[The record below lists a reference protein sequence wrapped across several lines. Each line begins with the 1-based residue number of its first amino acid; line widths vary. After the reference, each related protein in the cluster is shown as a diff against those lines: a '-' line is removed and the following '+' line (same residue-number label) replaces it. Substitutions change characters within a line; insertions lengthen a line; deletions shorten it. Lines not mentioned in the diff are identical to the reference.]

1 MSDVCCCL
9 IPTAAAVKLGI
20 MQPYFFPYLGH
31 FALIAAVD
39 EWVVFD
45 VTQYTRKSWINRNR
59 ILRAA
64 GGWQY
69 VSAPLV
75 NSSIHISIAEA
86 AFASPSDL
94 EKYVLGK
101 LSHYARHA
109 PHYRAVCDIVRTAL
123 ARSTGSSLVSLNVSG
138 LRTVCDYL
146 GLAFRHRICS
156 QLALEFPQGLTA
168 GQWAPWI
175 AARFR
180 ADVYV
185 NPIGGRELFNPVD
198 FAARGIQLQFL
209 DFKPFVYDTPG
220 YAFEG
225 SLSIL
230 DVLMWNTAA
239 VVRQAIHDNSTLISK
254 A

>member
-1 MSDVCCCL
+1 M
-9 IPTAAAVKLGI
+9 KLGV

-69 VSAPLV
+69 VSVPLV
-75 NSSIHISIAEA
+75 NSSIHISIARA
-86 AFASPSDL
+86 AIANPSEL

-101 LSHYARHA
+101 LSHYARRA
-109 PHYRAVCDIVRTAL
+109 PHYRPVCDIVRTTF
-123 ARSTGSSLVSLNVSG
+123 ARSTDSSLVSLNISG
-138 LRTVCDYL
+138 LRTICDYL
-146 GLAFRHRICS
+146 GLTFRYRICS

-168 GQWAPWI
+168 GQWAPCI
-175 AARFR
+175 AARLA
-180 ADVYV
+180 ADAYL
-185 NPIGGRELFNPVD
+185 NPIGGRELFNPAD
-198 FAARGIQLQFL
+198 FATRGIELQFL
-209 DFKPFVYDTPG
+209 DFTPFVYDTPG
-220 YAFEG
+220 YAFQN

-230 DVLMWNTAA
+230 DVLMWNTGA
-239 VVRQAIHDNSTLISK
+239 VVRQAIHDNSRLISR

>member
-1 MSDVCCCL
+1 MSDVCWCV
-9 IPTAAAVKLGI
+9 IPAATAMKLGI

-59 ILRAA
+59 ILCAA

-69 VSAPLV
+69 VSAPLA
-75 NSSIHISIAEA
+75 NSSIHISIADA
-86 AFASPSDL
+86 AIANPSKL

-101 LSHYARHA
+101 LSHYARGA
-109 PHYRAVCDIVRTAL
+109 PHYRTVCDIVRTAF

-146 GLAFRHRICS
+146 GLEFRHRICS
-156 QLALEFPQGLTA
+156 QLALECPEGLTA

-175 AARFR
+175 AARLA
-180 ADVYV
+180 ADIYV
-185 NPIGGRELFNPVD
+185 NPVGGQVLFNPAD
-198 FAARGIQLQFL
+198 FAASGIGLQFL
-209 DFKPFVYDTPG
+209 DFRPLVYDTPG
-220 YAFEG
+220 YTFEG
-225 SLSIL
+225 NLSIL
-230 DVLMWNTAA
+230 DVLMWNAGPA
-239 VVRQAIHDNSTLISK
+239 VRQAIHDNSTLISK

>member
-1 MSDVCCCL
+1 MNGSFL
-9 IPTAAAVKLGI
+9 TSL
-20 MQPYFFPYLGH
+20 
-31 FALIAAVD
+31 
-39 EWVVFD
+39 
-45 VTQYTRKSWINRNR
+45 NRNR

-75 NSSIHISIAEA
+75 NSSIHISIADA
-86 AFASPSDL
+86 AIANPPEL

-101 LSHYARHA
+101 LSHYARRA
-109 PHYRAVCDIVRTAL
+109 PHYRGVCDIVRTAF

-138 LRTVCDYL
+138 LCTVCDYL

-156 QLALEFPQGLTA
+156 QQALEFPQGLTA

-175 AARFR
+175 AGRLA

-185 NPIGGRELFNPVD
+185 NPAGGRELFNRAD
-198 FAARGIQLQFL
+198 FTARGIELRFL
-209 DFKPFVYDTPG
+209 DFTPFVYDTPG
-220 YAFEG
+220 CAFES

-230 DVLMWNTAA
+230 DVLMWNDGA
-239 VVRQAIHDNSTLISK
+239 VVRQALRDNSMLVF
-254 A
+254 